1 MNNQASR
8 TLQEARTTLS
18 PAEVLSAA
26 KRFFVRRNSIY
37 SAFVEAESATHVA
50 FRGQGGEEII
60 LGAMTM
66 DGATLVSGSTYLF
79 DQQVARFLATLPAA
93 GAPASPVNV
102 PAVGTA

>member
-8 TLQEARTTLS
+8 TLQEARTSLP

-37 SAFVEAESATHVA
+37 AAFVEAESDTHVA
-50 FRGQGGEEII
+50 LRGQGGEEIV
-60 LGAMTM
+60 LAATPL

-79 DQQVARFLATLPAA
+79 DMQVARFLATLPPA
-93 GAPASPVNV
+93 GAAASPANV
-102 PAVGTA
+102 PAVGAA